1 MLISPPRFK
10 FSSPEAIGAMDG
22 HAKLLLY
29 LLNSKWQSTANALW
43 CFTLRCL
50 CLYYSFRH
58 KYAGDFNSRYACFCC
73 TSSCSCSR
81 LWTSICIWRASL
93 MCIDLIKFNLWNAS
107 PLKIWEERWQLT
119 NLAWFL
125 PVYYLGL
132 HVQMTSWWSIPFAWF
147 VCSCSAA

>member
-43 CFTLRCL
+43 CFTLHCL

-58 KYAGDFNSRYACFCC
+58 KYAGDFNSRDAFVPLVAHAAVSELLSAFGGLRLCASTWSNFWN
-73 TSSCSCSR
+73 TSP
-81 LWTSICIWRASL
+81 
-93 MCIDLIKFNLWNAS
+93 FENL
-107 PLKIWEERWQLT
+107 RRTLT
-119 NLAWFL
+119 VNELDWLL